1 LKKRFACCLVGV
13 VVMAFGMAACGGGNE
28 PNKPDDQQP
37 PKQEKEQQPVQAKQA
52 PLPDE
57 KEPQH
62 K

>member
-1 LKKRFACCLVGV
+1 LKKRLVSCFVGV
-13 VVMAFGMAACGGGNE
+13 VVTAFGMAACGVAD
-28 PNKPDDQQP
+28 PPKPDDQQP
-37 PKQEKEQQPVQAKQA
+37 PKQEKEQQPVQAKQG

>member
-1 LKKRFACCLVGV
+1 MKKRLAGCFVGV
-13 VVMAFGMAACGGGNE
+13 VATAFGMAACGVGNE
-28 PNKPDDQQP
+28 PKPDDQQP

>member
-1 LKKRFACCLVGV
+1 LKKRLAGLFVALL
-13 VVMAFGMAACGGGNE
+13 ATTLGMAACGGGDR
-28 PNKPDDQQP
+28 PKPDDQQQ
-37 PKQEKEQQPVQAKQA
+37 PKQEKEQQPVQAKQG

>member
-1 LKKRFACCLVGV
+1 
-13 VVMAFGMAACGGGNE
+13 MAFGMAACGGGNE